1 MLLMLILKA
10 FYFCWPAYLA
20 NMMPVIF
27 DRLGILKPLRKPID
41 GGRRLGVD
49 SIFGENKTW
58 RGIIAGVIG
67 GLIAALIQYCLFT
80 GNILSNLA
88 IIDYSGFIVLGL
100 LGGLGAILGD
110 LAKSFL
116 KRRFSIKS
124 GRSWPVFDQIDYIVG
139 FFIFTYWFTRPS
151 WEIIVTAIIL
161 SLVLHPIVN
170 MVAYSL
176 KIKKVWW

>member
-1 MLLMLILKA
+1 MFLLIILKA

-27 DRLGILKPLRKPID
+27 DRLEILKIFKKPID
-41 GGRRLGVD
+41 GGLRLGSDRV
-49 SIFGENKTW
+49 FGENKTW
-58 RGIIAGVIG
+58 RGIIAGIAG
-67 GLIAALIQYCLFT
+67 GVIAAFIQYCLFA
-80 GNILSNLA
+80 GNIFSNLA

-110 LAKSFL
+110 LLKSFF
-116 KRRFSIKS
+116 KRRFGIKS

-139 FFIFTYWFTRPS
+139 FFLFIYIIARPS
-151 WEIIVTAIIL
+151 WEIIVAAIVL

-170 MVAYSL
+170 IVAYLL

>member
-1 MLLMLILKA
+1 MFLLIILKA

-27 DRLGILKPLRKPID
+27 DRLGILKSLKKPID
-41 GGRRLGVD
+41 GGKKLGENRL
-49 SIFGENKTW
+49 FGENKTW
-58 RGIIAGVIG
+58 RGIVAGIIG
-67 GLIAALIQYCLFT
+67 GIIAAFIQYCLLQNDIF
-80 GNILSNLA
+80 SNLA

-116 KRRFSIKS
+116 KRRLSIKS
-124 GRSWPVFDQIDYIVG
+124 GRSWPIFDQIDYIAG
-139 FFIFTYWFTRPS
+139 FFLFTYWFTRPD
-151 WEIIVTAIIL
+151 WRIIVAAIVL

-170 MVAYSL
+170 VVAYLL